1 MMTWLD
7 WQSPV
12 TVRRALGSVADS
24 GQAAD
29 RRFDLWLALVDLHLE
44 ELGGGRKGL
53 VWEWRRAYTD
63 GCSPRTAAFAAWANN
78 VQPVDS
84 TGEED

>member
-12 TVRRALGSVADS
+12 TVRRALGSVADR

-44 ELGGGRKGL
+44 ELGSGRTGL
-53 VWEWRRAYTD
+53 VWEWRRAYAD
-63 GCSPRTAAFAAWANN
+63 GWSPRTAAFAAWANN
-78 VQPVDS
+78 VQPVDP